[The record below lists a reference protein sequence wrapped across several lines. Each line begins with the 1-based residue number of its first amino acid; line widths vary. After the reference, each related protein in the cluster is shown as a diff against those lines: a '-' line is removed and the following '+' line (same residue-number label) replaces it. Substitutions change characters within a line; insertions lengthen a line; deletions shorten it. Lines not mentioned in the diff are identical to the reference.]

1 MESTNSRKIKLL
13 KIWDILCRETDS
25 ENPMPSRKLIA
36 RLSECGIE
44 VDRKILYDD
53 IKVLNDWGYEIMCRR
68 SSSNEYYVEDRT
80 FDMPEIQILMDA
92 VQAAGF
98 ITEKKTKALVGKIA
112 QLAGSGK
119 AAVLKQNIVEFGTVK
134 TANENVLYSVNEINA
149 AINRGCKISF
159 LYFDYDFRRERAY
172 RKDEGG
178 ENARE
183 YVVSPLAT
191 VFSNDRY
198 YLLCHSDKHDG
209 IVHYRVDRMDRVR
222 LLDENIEQGKKAAK
236 LGLSKHKKQVFEM
249 FGGELAKVTLRVDAT
264 PRYLDVI
271 FDAFGDDVRLRPLGD
286 GTAEFTVEVEVSPTF
301 LSWCCSLGDKM
312 KVVAPYET
320 VERVKEFLESTARQ
334 YK

>member
-1 MESTNSRKIKLL
+1 MEKTSSRKIKLL
-13 KIWDILCRETDS
+13 KIWDILCRESDS

-36 RLSECGIE
+36 RLAECGIE

-53 IKVLNDWGYEIMCRR
+53 VKVLNDWGYEIMCRR
-68 SSSNEYYVEDRT
+68 GSSNEYYVEDRT

-98 ITEKKTKALVGKIA
+98 ITEKKTKVLLSKIA

-119 AAVLKQNIVEFGTVK
+119 AEVLKQNIVEFGTVK

-149 AINRGCKISF
+149 AINKGCKISF
-159 LYFDYDFRRERAY
+159 LYFDYDFRGERAY
-172 RKDEGG
+172 RKDDGG

-198 YLLCHSDKHDG
+198 YLLCYSDKYDAV
-209 IVHYRVDRMDRVR
+209 VHYRVDRMDRVR
-222 LLDENIEQGKKAAK
+222 VEGDKIEQGKKAAK
-236 LGLSKHKKQVFEM
+236 LGLSKHKKQVFGM
-249 FGGELAKVTLRVDAT
+249 FGGELTKVTLRVDST

-271 FDAFGDDVRLRPLGD
+271 FDAFGDDVRLRPQSD
-286 GTAEFTVEVEVSPTF
+286 GTAEFTVEVQVSPTF

-312 KVVAPYET
+312 QVTAPDTT
-320 VERVKEFLESTARQ
+320 VKAVKEFLESTAKQ